1 MNKKSLYNQ
10 FFISAAVELPKDQ
23 LTGLGPKILA
33 AFELPLAQSFKPNHD
48 PRTENRSL
56 NLQIYRSI
64 FFNFINNVQATSD
77 RVQAKNSQAK
87 RGALINF
94 FYN

>member
-10 FFISAAVELPKDQ
+10 FFISAAVELAKDQ
-23 LTGLGPKILA
+23 LTGLGPGISA
-33 AFELPLAQSFKPNHD
+33 AIELKELESFKPNHD
-48 PRTENRSL
+48 PRTENKFL
-56 NLQIYRSI
+56 

-77 RVQAKNSQAK
+77 RVQAK

-94 FYN
+94 FYS

>member
-10 FFISAAVELPKDQ
+10 FSISAAFELPKDQ
-23 LTGLGPKILA
+23 PTGLGPKISA
-33 AFELPLAQSFKPNHD
+33 AFELALAQSFKPNHD
-48 PRTENRSL
+48 PRTENK
-56 NLQIYRSI
+56 NKI
-64 FFNFINNVQATSD
+64 FIFINNVQATSD

-94 FYN
+94 FYS

>member
-10 FFISAAVELPKDQ
+10 FFISAAVELAKDQ
-23 LTGLGPKILA
+23 LTGLGPGISA
-33 AFELPLAQSFKPNHD
+33 AIELKELESFKPNHD
-48 PRTENRSL
+48 PRTENRF
-56 NLQIYRSI
+56 I
-64 FFNFINNVQATSD
+64 FFYFMNKEQATSD

-94 FYN
+94 FYS

>member
-1 MNKKSLYNQ
+1 MNKKGLYYQ
-10 FFISAAVELPKDQ
+10 FFISAAVELPTDRP
-23 LTGLGPKILA
+23 TGLGPKISAAIELA
-33 AFELPLAQSFKPNHD
+33 LVQNFKPNHV

-56 NLQIYRSI
+56 NLKIYRSI
-64 FFNFINNVQATSD
+64 FFYFINNVQATSD

-94 FYN
+94 FYS

>member
-10 FFISAAVELPKDQ
+10 FFISAAFELPKDQ
-23 LTGLGPKILA
+23 LTGLGLGISA
-33 AFELPLAQSFKPNHD
+33 AFELPLVQSFKPNHD
-48 PRTENRSL
+48 PRTENRF
-56 NLQIYRSI
+56 I
-64 FFNFINNVQATSD
+64 FFYFMNKEQATSD

-94 FYN
+94 FYS

>member
-10 FFISAAVELPKDQ
+10 FFISAAVELPKDRP
-23 LTGLGPKILA
+23 TGLGPKISA
-33 AFELPLAQSFKPNHD
+33 AIELKELESFKPNHD
-48 PRTENRSL
+48 PRTENRF
-56 NLQIYRSI
+56 I
-64 FFNFINNVQATSD
+64 FFYFMNNEQATSD

-94 FYN
+94 FYS